1 VSASTLAE
9 NEPVKPPVTIT
20 PLSGNAVALC
30 EKCGAPLGGR
40 STSICKRCGWYAI
53 ARTYVEIDASWE
65 GEQQPQSAARP
76 EGLPRWAWLA
86 VAAVVAVILESTA
99 VRCTTP
105 DGSYLRAAWS
115 GAQFLLGLVAFFGAQ
130 VIGFVIL
137 MREDATAGVLDVI
150 LKPFKVSA
158 MLFRE
163 LPKRAWIVIGGISGL
178 TATLAAVV
186 IIGSVPYHALW
197 SWTVDYRSQQ
207 GLADAIAKQG
217 SAGGDA
223 TAGEKP
229 QQRKTIT
236 CVIVGYELNESG
248 TIRSILAAR
257 EVNGRLQYVG
267 GVAPTGEAAQLFEL
281 REKLL
286 AAPSRGPILPMTFN
300 SNWVLPKFTCE
311 ISYGTEQENKNLTD
325 LRWEGD
331 VREMRMPGE

>member
-1 VSASTLAE
+1 MSASAIAE
-9 NEPVKPPVTIT
+9 DEPTPSPVVIT
-20 PLSGNAVALC
+20 PRPGGHDALC
-30 EKCGAPLGGR
+30 EKCAAPLGGR
-40 STSICKRCGWYAI
+40 STSICKRCGWYAV
-53 ARTYVEIDASWE
+53 ARTYVEIDAAWE
-65 GEQQPQSAARP
+65 GEPQLQEEVRA
-76 EGLPRWAWLA
+76 EGLPRWAWFA
-86 VAAVVAVILESTA
+86 VAGVVAVILESTA

-105 DGSYLRAAWS
+105 DGSLFRSAWS
-115 GAQFLLGLVAFFGAQ
+115 GAQFLLGLAAFFGAQ
-130 VIGFVIL
+130 LIGFVIL
-137 MREDATAGVLDVI
+137 MREDSTAGVLDVI

-178 TATLAAVV
+178 TAALAAVV

-207 GLADAIAKQG
+207 GLADAIANQG
-217 SAGGDA
+217 SAGGGNA
-223 TAGEKP
+223 AEEKEKN
-229 QQRKTIT
+229 RKSTS

-248 TIRSILAAR
+248 TIRSLLVAR

-267 GVAPTGEAAQLFEL
+267 GVTPIGEAAQLFEL

-311 ISYGTEQENKNLTD
+311 ISYSSEQENKKLTEI
-325 LRWEGD
+325 RWEGG
-331 VREMRMPGE
+331 VRELRMPGQ